1 MFSGVIASYNCK
13 TFCAPECSFFA
24 SMLFSVFKKKQ
35 MKVVLITC
43 HQMTIY
49 ALQIFFEQSFYAFP
63 ENPEKN
69 FAAQLTKLTISI
81 GEHLPIVANDWNT
94 CRGEKPC
101 ALQNFESFDPLGLE
115 TCEHLCPMFVQRCDL
130 LSVHGD

>member
-1 MFSGVIASYNCK
+1 
-13 TFCAPECSFFA
+13 
-24 SMLFSVFKKKQ
+24 

-63 ENPEKN
+63 EKPEKN

-81 GEHLPIVANDWNT
+81 GEHLPTLANDWNT
-94 CRGEKPC
+94 CRGEKLC
-101 ALQNFESFDPLGLE
+101 ALQNFKSCDPLGLE